1 MKHAIATKKASKK
14 TEREGGRKSGV
25 NEGKTKDERARGMT
39 HRSRRSRGTSEKDEE
54 MEEHKK
60 IGEAQKKVW
69 TYPIPE

>member
-1 MKHAIATKKASKK
+1 
-14 TEREGGRKSGV
+14 
-25 NEGKTKDERARGMT
+25 MT